1 MVKLRSHGIVREPKR
16 FARPAAGPWVYE
28 QQQLGFN
35 YRITDIQ
42 AALGLSQLQRLDA
55 IVAERN
61 QQLQRYR
68 ELLADLPVQ
77 LLEVPEDRLSAVHLA
92 VIRLQQATA
101 EQHRQVFDGLRAAG
115 IGVQL
120 YYSPVHLQP
129 YYRAMGFAEGQFPEA
144 EAYASCA
151 ISLPLFPGRSA
162 ADQQRVAAALA
173 DQLRAVAAEPVA

>member
-1 MVKLRSHGIVREPKR
+1 MAELRSHGIVREAER
-16 FARPAAGPWVYE
+16 FARPAAGPWMYE

-42 AALGLSQLQRLDA
+42 AALGLSQLQRLEE

-68 ELLADLPVQ
+68 ELLADLPAQ
-77 LLEVPEDRLSAVHLA
+77 LLQVPEGVLSAVHLA

-101 EQHRQVFDGLRAAG
+101 EQHRQVFEGLRAAG

-120 YYSPVHLQP
+120 HYSPVHLQP
-129 YYRAMGFAEGQFPEA
+129 YYRAMGFMERQFPEA
-144 EAYASCA
+144 EAYASSA
-151 ISLPLFPGRSA
+151 MSLPIFPGLFS
-162 ADQQRVAAALA
+162 DSIERVLST
-173 DQLRAVAAEPVA
+173 LHKFIWK